1 MFQIFA
7 LTILFSLTTVASV
20 VLIGGRDLI
29 GVQMSFINILK
40 IIFGWQFI
48 LGAIF
53 AFFSRLIFMMINSSV
68 YKIPELAVSSTTIT
82 TFITSISLIF
92 VAIANYYFLG
102 ERINAVQGLGAF
114 VILIGIF
121 LITLK

>member
-29 GVQMSFINILK
+29 GIQMSFINILK

-48 LGAIF
+48 LGAVF
-53 AFFSRLIFMMINSSV
+53 AFFSRILFMIINSSV

-82 TFITSISLIF
+82 TFITSISLVF
-92 VAIANYYFLG
+92 VAIANYYFLH
-102 ERINAVQGLGAF
+102 ERINTIQGIGAL